1 MDKNNLKNDFKKLIN
16 DISSDVMNN
25 SVFKL
30 LEKLKDEITVLTSS
44 LTQQIKSFS
53 KVSNDIPARIDQKI
67 GQFDKL
73 QKDTSASIEKN
84 SERLKNE
91 VDRMVDNNSKLE
103 SNFNNNFYQLQ
114 ESNEQLHKKV
124 LDLVKLVNVLII
136 IVAFSAIG
144 IVVSMVQNQKIISR
158 KNDVPVEKIMEE
170 PQEEVSEADDFLPED
185 ILEEIVEEVSIN
197 EEDKTRISKNAKE
210 INKLWNSFSKLDNRV
225 KSINSTNEL
234 ENSFE
239 PRFTSLENKINTT
252 DKKVANM
259 EDAVNEKLDNIWK
272 FLADKGTSKMKKAID
287 G

>member
-252 DKKVANM
+252 DKKVASM